1 MKKTGILVLLLII
14 ATSFQSVTGDFVGV
28 IKIKHKYKD
37 LEGKD
42 ITSRLAPHLG
52 KEWEYSIDDKNYK
65 SVNEAGNW
73 VQLYNG
79 ESNVYYS
86 FTKEKKASK
95 YDVGATSSSKFEVTY
110 LDRKEKVAGYIC
122 DVMKVETDD
131 QTTIYYYS
139 KEIRTNPENFA
150 NHQFGNWNKYLKA
163 ADGGITLKFE
173 LTDHKNKFMWIATA
187 TEVKPMALSA
197 TDFEFPSGYTIA
209 E

>member
-95 YDVGATSSSKFEVTY
+95 YDAGATSSSKFEVTY

>member
-42 ITSRLAPHLG
+42 ITSRLAPYLG

-95 YDVGATSSSKFEVTY
+95 YDAGATSSSKFEVTY

>member
-1 MKKTGILVLLLII
+1 MKKTGILVLLFII

-42 ITSRLAPHLG
+42 ITSRLAPYLG

-95 YDVGATSSSKFEVTY
+95 YDAGATSSSKFEVTY
-110 LDRKEKVAGYIC
+110 LDRQEKVAGYIC

-139 KEIRTNPENFA
+139 KEIRTNPENFS

-197 TDFEFPSGYTIA
+197 NDFEFPSGYTIA

>member
-1 MKKTGILVLLLII
+1 MKKTGILVLLFII

-95 YDVGATSSSKFEVTY
+95 YDAGATSSSKFEVTY